1 MNKQRHGKSQ
11 TYIGPAL
18 LQYFS
23 NVQMINV
30 FLKCN
35 LLFCPNHQEIHKK
48 KISGIFKSTTTIHT
62 FECMTNSCTV
72 EVQAHRI

>member
-18 LQYFS
+18 LQYIS

-48 KISGIFKSTTTIHT
+48 KLAAFSKVLLLFTLLNAWLI
-62 FECMTNSCTV
+62 V
-72 EVQAHRI
+72 VL

>member
-18 LQYFS
+18 LQYIS

-48 KISGIFKSTTTIHT
+48 KKLAAFSKVLLLFTLLNAWLI
-62 FECMTNSCTV
+62 V
-72 EVQAHRI
+72 VL